1 MLKVVEFIK
10 NNIDWEEKLSKDPY
24 NIKIKR
30 DNGFIILNY
39 NQISSDFYNPI
50 VKECRGIILED
61 GTYNPVC
68 VPFFKFGNYGEGYA
82 DKIDWKTARVQEKV
96 DGSLIKLWWYKD
108 KWYVSTNS
116 MIDAK
121 KAYINNNKSPYKNF
135 HELFEEGFKRYRN
148 ILNELDRDCTY
159 MFELISPYNKIVV
172 PYENIDIVH
181 IGTRNNIT
189 LEELDIDIGIPKPK
203 EYKFNSLEDCIE
215 MSKKLPYDNE
225 GYVVVDSKWRRVK
238 IKSPAYVSVH
248 RLINNELTDE
258 RVLDLI
264 KENEHEEFLVYFPE
278 YKERF
283 NSIER
288 RYTQYIDNVRKTL
301 DEADTVK
308 SSVSTRKEYASWAL
322 KQICPSILFM
332 YYDNKISKDIKSI
345 KEYFGGIPTRKL
357 LKFIEEEVMALNVV
371 DRLAK

>member
-135 HELFEEGFKRYRN
+135 YELFEEGFKRYRN

-258 RVLDLI
+258 GVLDLI

>member
-258 RVLDLI
+258 GVLDLI

-308 SSVSTRKEYASWAL
+308 SSISTRKEYASWAL